1 MNTVQSVTG
10 LDPHCAKYWDLSL
23 QAFDDVYN
31 SSTVKMEAEIP
42 SETSVCI
49 F

>member
-1 MNTVQSVTG
+1 MNTVQSVTS
-10 LDPHCAKYWDLSL
+10 LDPQCTKYWDLSL
-23 QAFDDVYN
+23 QAFDDAYN
-31 SSTVKMEAEIP
+31 SSTMKMETEIP